1 MIEKIIGQGRAP
13 IFRAIYALVKNRKTA
28 MMTAVMIGFNMIKFM
43 KNSLESYMLLRQ
55 FEPSVMMK
63 IFICLTLI
71 VTCITAKDNTLY
83 ILHTNNTNGALENC
97 YCPDHPYGAIEKRS
111 VFINNFISEHPNTL
125 VLDAG
130 DFFSVTKRPYLD
142 SLIIDAYISLPY
154 DAVLAGD
161 QELSRENLFHFSEKL
176 SYPFLAANL
185 INHRKLGLKSNVIIK
200 RGGYRIGIIGI
211 VHPDVFRFY
220 PKEIKERIELE
231 NSEETISLFIKE
243 NSDSLNLIISLTHQG
258 HDNDV
263 SLAKSISGLDII
275 VGSHSQTKLDSGDVV
290 NECLIVQA
298 GKEGYH
304 VGIVEIQFDDE
315 KNITSK
321 SAKIKTMTLD
331 MLDDP
336 YIMKL
341 INSYEQETG
350 HINRNKLKHQNAK

>member
-1 MIEKIIGQGRAP
+1 
-13 IFRAIYALVKNRKTA
+13 
-28 MMTAVMIGFNMIKFM
+28 M

-55 FEPSVMMK
+55 FEPMVMRK
-63 IFICLTLI
+63 YFIYLFLI
-71 VTCITAKDNTLY
+71 ISCMVAEDNILN

-111 VFINNFISEHPNTL
+111 VFINAFIKENPNTL
-125 VLDAG
+125 IIDAG
-130 DFFSVTKRPYLD
+130 DLFSVTKRPFLD
-142 SLIIDAYISLPY
+142 SLIIDAYNSLPY

-161 QELSRENLFHFSEKL
+161 QELSRENLNHYAKKL
-176 SYPFLAANL
+176 NHPLLAANL
-185 INHRKLGLKSNVIIK
+185 TNHTKLGLENNVIIK

-211 VHPDVFRFY
+211 VNPAVFRFY
-220 PKEIKERIELE
+220 PQEIKERIELE
-231 NSEETISLFIKE
+231 NPEEAIRTFI
-243 NSDSLNLIISLTHQG
+243 NDFSDSVDVIIALTHQG

-263 SLAKSISGLDII
+263 ALAKSISGLDII

-315 KNITSK
+315 KNIKSK

-350 HINRNKLKHQNAK
+350 HINRNKLKLQKSE